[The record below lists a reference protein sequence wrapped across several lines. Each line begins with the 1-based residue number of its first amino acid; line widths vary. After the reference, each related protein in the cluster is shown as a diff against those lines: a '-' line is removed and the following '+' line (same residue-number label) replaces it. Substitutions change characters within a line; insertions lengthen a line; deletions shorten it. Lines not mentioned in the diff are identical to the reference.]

1 MGTVGLSGAAFV
13 ALDLVAPSTANAG
26 PSLVCTWT
34 NASGN
39 RLMSAADNWS
49 PTSDCGGTSSGAG
62 TATLSGAQLVFPAS
76 IPTGGQNPIDD
87 ESLSIDSLVFA
98 NTYEI
103 VTPSASGAE
112 TLTLSPTSSPAVGIS
127 VTGGDPII
135 GEGVTTLT
143 IDLGDAQE
151 WAGNFLRLQVPISGS
166 ANLQLGNGS
175 QFAQFIVSSE
185 SPGYSGGTTVDL
197 AEVTSNF
204 ASSLGTGPVTDSNGG
219 HLILDNLGTPFTFAN
234 PITFDTA
241 GEVEDA
247 RGGDTVSGNISLN
260 LFPPE
265 FLDDSATAAFTLQGG
280 TISGSDARIETASD
294 GGTVE
299 LGDTDT
305 VGPNASGACG
315 VAVDSGPTQLTN
327 PAAFPTGCTLDVA
340 SGASIDLDGNSVT
353 AGSQVFDVPGLS
365 GDGTVTNDGTT
376 PATLNDLGEPDS
388 FDGTLE
394 DGSSTLAL
402 DVGEGASLNLSGPG
416 TYTGGTTV
424 QDHGEL
430 FLSGSATTDSVG
442 AGTVTVD
449 NVGTLDLENAF
460 GSGVLTNTLD
470 LGNGTSGTATL
481 LYDETTGIAN
491 WDGPVTLEGSS
502 DIAATSFGNLLMH
515 GVLGGTGPLVVN
527 GGGHGGAVNLDPL
540 SGATCTDNS
549 YGGGTTVVGGTLVLL
564 CPAAAASGSVTV
576 DSGATMETR
585 FAASGE
591 TVANDITLNGELA
604 DDSPGTV
611 TMAGSIDLGS
621 PGVIGASNPETFV
634 FSNVLSGHSVT
645 VNASGSTVDFNV
657 SNSYTGTT
665 TVEGGTLAT
674 EVTGALPDTPVVVD
688 ASATLDLSGNQATV
702 SSVTGPGTVTSSLA
716 FGLLGVNESAP
727 DTFTGVISGSVE
739 LQQAGSSTL
748 NLDGTAPNTYSGG
761 TMVSSGTLEASGT
774 ATDDPFGTGDV
785 VVRHGGGTLDL
796 ANNFGAGTI
805 TNPLQLGDGDAGSAL
820 LEQGV
825 GSGYAYWDGPVD
837 LDGGAG
843 ATTEIAATPFGN
855 LQIDGVI
862 SGVGPLAVGDATN
875 DSNVDLDPQSGG
887 SCAAN
892 TYTAGT
898 TVVGKLTLSCPDGAG
913 ALSSDTITMDPAAT
927 LEADL
932 SATGGTIPNDVVMG
946 RQIFDATAGPVT
958 FSGAV
963 ALSGDD
969 FVDSVGPGVDFTNAL
984 TGTGSLTLESPSQ
997 FTVVLSGTS
1006 TYDGTITLG
1015 SPTTTLNV
1023 TGSLPH
1029 AAVAVGTGATLL
1041 GTGTIGG
1048 ISSNAGTVIPGSP
1061 SVPGLLQT
1069 KGPVDLGPAG
1079 GAYDVT
1085 ITGPSAGTGY
1095 PFIDASSTVNLDD
1108 ATLNVTDSAVVP
1120 YGTVSVI
1127 VLSSAPGTP
1136 VTGTFANDPAG
1147 TLITTAGGRT
1157 LKIGY
1162 SADAVTLTDVTGP
1175 PPSSG
1180 YQLVG
1185 ADGGVFAF
1193 GSAPYDGSLPA
1204 LGIHVDDI
1212 VGLAANTKGTGY
1224 FLVGTDG
1231 GVFAFGTATYEGSLP
1246 GDGIQVNNVV
1256 GIRTTTDGKGYWLVA
1271 SDGGVFAF
1279 GDAKYEGSLP
1289 GDGIDVH
1296 DIVTMREASSGNDGY
1311 WLVGSDGGIFA
1322 FGSAL
1327 YEGSLPGD
1335 GIAVSDIVAMVN
1347 SPDGHGYLLAGADG
1361 GMFAFGDAKYEGS
1374 LPGDGVHVTDIVSV
1388 GSDSSGLGYILVGS
1402 DGGIFAFGD
1411 LPYEGSLPGDGI
1423 VVHNIVAVHDTVPNV

>member
-1 MGTVGLSGAAFV
+1 
-13 ALDLVAPSTANAG
+13 
-26 PSLVCTWT
+26 
-34 NASGN
+34 
-39 RLMSAADNWS
+39 
-49 PTSDCGGTSSGAG
+49 
-62 TATLSGAQLVFPAS
+62 
-76 IPTGGQNPIDD
+76 
-87 ESLSIDSLVFA
+87 
-98 NTYEI
+98 
-103 VTPSASGAE
+103 
-112 TLTLSPTSSPAVGIS
+112 
-127 VTGGDPII
+127 
-135 GEGVTTLT
+135 
-143 IDLGDAQE
+143 
-151 WAGNFLRLQVPISGS
+151 
-166 ANLQLGNGS
+166 
-175 QFAQFIVSSE
+175 
-185 SPGYSGGTTVDL
+185 
-197 AEVTSNF
+197 
-204 ASSLGTGPVTDSNGG
+204 
-219 HLILDNLGTPFTFAN
+219 
-234 PITFDTA
+234 
-241 GEVEDA
+241 
-247 RGGDTVSGNISLN
+247 
-260 LFPPE
+260 
-265 FLDDSATAAFTLQGG
+265 
-280 TISGSDARIETASD
+280 
-294 GGTVE
+294 
-299 LGDTDT
+299 
-305 VGPNASGACG
+305 
-315 VAVDSGPTQLTN
+315 
-327 PAAFPTGCTLDVA
+327 
-340 SGASIDLDGNSVT
+340 
-353 AGSQVFDVPGLS
+353 
-365 GDGTVTNDGTT
+365 
-376 PATLNDLGEPDS
+376 
-388 FDGTLE
+388 
-394 DGSSTLAL
+394 
-402 DVGEGASLNLSGPG
+402 
-416 TYTGGTTV
+416 
-424 QDHGEL
+424 
-430 FLSGSATTDSVG
+430 
-442 AGTVTVD
+442 
-449 NVGTLDLENAF
+449 
-460 GSGVLTNTLD
+460 
-470 LGNGTSGTATL
+470 
-481 LYDETTGIAN
+481 
-491 WDGPVTLEGSS
+491 
-502 DIAATSFGNLLMH
+502 
-515 GVLGGTGPLVVN
+515 
-527 GGGHGGAVNLDPL
+527 
-540 SGATCTDNS
+540 
-549 YGGGTTVVGGTLVLL
+549 
-564 CPAAAASGSVTV
+564 
-576 DSGATMETR
+576 
-585 FAASGE
+585 
-591 TVANDITLNGELA
+591 
-604 DDSPGTV
+604 
-611 TMAGSIDLGS
+611 
-621 PGVIGASNPETFV
+621 
-634 FSNVLSGHSVT
+634 
-645 VNASGSTVDFNV
+645 
-657 SNSYTGTT
+657 
-665 TVEGGTLAT
+665 
-674 EVTGALPDTPVVVD
+674 
-688 ASATLDLSGNQATV
+688 
-702 SSVTGPGTVTSSLA
+702 
-716 FGLLGVNESAP
+716 
-727 DTFTGVISGSVE
+727 
-739 LQQAGSSTL
+739 
-748 NLDGTAPNTYSGG
+748 
-761 TMVSSGTLEASGT
+761 
-774 ATDDPFGTGDV
+774 
-785 VVRHGGGTLDL
+785 
-796 ANNFGAGTI
+796 
-805 TNPLQLGDGDAGSAL
+805 
-820 LEQGV
+820 
-825 GSGYAYWDGPVD
+825 
-837 LDGGAG
+837 
-843 ATTEIAATPFGN
+843 
-855 LQIDGVI
+855 
-862 SGVGPLAVGDATN
+862 
-875 DSNVDLDPQSGG
+875 
-887 SCAAN
+887 
-892 TYTAGT
+892 
-898 TVVGKLTLSCPDGAG
+898 
-913 ALSSDTITMDPAAT
+913 
-927 LEADL
+927 
-932 SATGGTIPNDVVMG
+932 MG